1 MRLRHAR
8 GREVRSR
15 MGSAAMTA
23 FSGILDATVA
33 LADRLEESA
42 ASRVIGAYGDLIV
55 AGVSA
60 KNVVPSTAAG
70 YALGC
75 VGIAASLTLRLAA
88 RRLGRPSFS
97 PLMAWRLY
105 ARLCT
110 AWRLLVRLYVRRGVF
125 SQPLA

>member
-1 MRLRHAR
+1 
-8 GREVRSR
+8 

-97 PLMAWRLY
+97 PLMAWTQGIDDEDLRSTP
-105 ARLCT
+105 T
-110 AWRLLVRLYVRRGVF
+110 AGD
-125 SQPLA
+125 A

>member
-1 MRLRHAR
+1 
-8 GREVRSR
+8 
-15 MGSAAMTA
+15 MGGAAMTA
-23 FSGILDATVA
+23 LSRILDATVA

-60 KNVVPSTAAG
+60 KDVDPSTAAG

-75 VGIAASLTLRLAA
+75 AGIAASLTLRLAA

-97 PLMAWRLY
+97 PLMAWTQGLDDDDLRTTQTQGD
-105 ARLCT
+105 A
-110 AWRLLVRLYVRRGVF
+110 
-125 SQPLA
+125 